1 MESIQRARQARQAR
15 RFARDQE
22 LDTACTL
29 TQRVRPMIR
38 HRVVTALDSWL
49 MDGLACGMAAWVH
62 FASDLPREPSA
73 VQAALTLPYS
83 HGQVEGEITTLTR
96 LKWQSYERAMLD
108 LLRQRML
115 YTA

>member
-1 MESIQRARQARQAR
+1 
-15 RFARDQE
+15 
-22 LDTACTL
+22 
-29 TQRVRPMIR
+29 
-38 HRVVTALDSWL
+38 

-62 FASDLPREPSA
+62 FASGLPREPSA

-83 HGQVEGEITTLTR
+83 HGQIEGEITTLTR